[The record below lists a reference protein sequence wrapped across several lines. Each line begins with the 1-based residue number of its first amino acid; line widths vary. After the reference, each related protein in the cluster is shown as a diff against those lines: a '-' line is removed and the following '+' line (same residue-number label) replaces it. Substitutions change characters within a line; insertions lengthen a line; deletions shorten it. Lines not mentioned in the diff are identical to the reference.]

1 MTWEIAFETETM
13 KQTQK
18 ADERELLLL
27 LYLLRLLCVHNRSF
41 IRFILF
47 EHKELPDRLIWSIFQ
62 SLPFL
67 PLNVPPY
74 GHGAQ

>member
-27 LYLLRLLCVHNRSF
+27 VVFATLIVRSF

-47 EHKELPDRLIWSIFQ
+47 EHKELSDRLIWSIFQ